1 MDIPDAY
8 FNIAESALQGAQ
20 SMGAT
25 MAEIYFGN
33 GKQLSIEVRKGEVET
48 MKLAEEKGLGVRV
61 IVDDKM
67 GFAFTT
73 ETGDR
78 ELMNTV
84 KKALDNAA
92 QSDKD
97 EFHNLPATADR
108 YEEFD
113 LFDASIGRASVEE
126 KIAMAKQMEESAQ
139 LYDKRVKI
147 IESSTYQDVEQE
159 VTIINSLGV
168 AATARTAYCGLY
180 ISLVASEGD
189 ENQTGFAVDF
199 NLRYDALRPAVV
211 GKEAAER
218 AVRMLGA
225 KTIPSGKM
233 PVILEPYIA
242 TNFLGV
248 IAPALSAEAVQKGR
262 SLFRGKMDQNVASG
276 LVKIIDDGAKSDG
289 IATSPF
295 DGEGVPTS
303 RTVLVEDGVLRGYL
317 YDTYT
322 AAKDGVKSTGNGMRG
337 SFKGVPGVSSTNFYI
352 DAGKTQVR
360 ELTEG
365 IERGLY
371 ITEVLG
377 MHTANPISGD
387 FSLGAS
393 GILIE
398 NGRFSYPVKSIAIA
412 GNIAE
417 MLQNIDGVGDN
428 LKFYGSR
435 GAPTLRVSEM
445 AISGG

>member
-8 FNIAESALQGAQ
+8 FKTAESALQWAQ

-33 GKQLSIEVRKGEVET
+33 GKQLSIEVRNGEVET

-61 IVDDKM
+61 IVDEKM

-73 ETGDR
+73 ETGNDQ
-78 ELMNTV
+78 LMNTV
-84 KKALDNAA
+84 EKALENAA
-92 QSDKD
+92 QSDRDK
-97 EFHNLPATADR
+97 FYNLPSAVSG
-108 YEEFD
+108 YKEFD
-113 LFDASIGRASVEE
+113 LFDTNIGRASVEE
-126 KIAMAKQMEESAQ
+126 KIAMARQMEKAAQ
-139 LYDKRVKI
+139 SYDERVKI
-147 IESSTYQDVEQE
+147 IESSTYQDAEEE
-159 VTIINSLGV
+159 VTVINNLGV
-168 AATARTAYCGLY
+168 AATTRTAYCGLY

-189 ENQTGFAVDF
+189 ENQTGFAVDYT
-199 NLRYDALRPAVV
+199 LKYDSLKPTAI
-211 GKEAAER
+211 GEEAAER
-218 AVRMLGA
+218 AVRMLHA
-225 KTIPSGKM
+225 RTVPSGKM

-242 TNFLGV
+242 TSFLGV

-262 SLFRGKMDQNVASG
+262 SLFRGKIDQKVASG
-276 LVKIIDDGAKSDG
+276 LVRIIDDGAKSDG

-303 RTVLVEDGVLRGYL
+303 RTVLIEDGVLKGYL

-337 SFKGVPGVSSTNFYI
+337 SFKGVPGVSSTNFFI
-352 DAGKTQVR
+352 DTGKTEAG
-360 ELTEG
+360 ELIKG

-377 MHTANPISGD
+377 MHTANSISGD

-398 NGRFSYPVKSIAIA
+398 NGKLSYPVRSIAIA

-417 MLQNIDGVGDN
+417 MLKNIDGVGDD
-428 LKFYGSR
+428 LRFYGSR